1 MRFPW
6 QKEARSQ
13 VPDPID
19 TRSEKERKEQRFH
32 DLMTRRHRLATLAY
46 HVESGS
52 YDDLLDPEAE
62 RLKKPTTLEYKLKQ
76 IVQDTKDIAPHLKL
90 RFMAEVRELFAVE
103 ESAKQVEELI
113 RDELHRQFSYEMT
126 PDRLGHYLYGSATRL
141 AKSGS
146 VKATRL
152 GGAFVMEFEKEE
164 DYVHVLQ
171 ATGDD
176 GRHPGGGSFQEV
188 EVDLALP
195 REKKSHHN
203 VRLILVNMES
213 AAFSRELVIRHERQH
228 FLNAAVYHYF
238 RDNEPR
244 VRPPMNPLEER
255 VTRRK
260 PDPDRN
266 EHFLKNELLAHLR
279 DGASG
284 RRIQEITTSDAYLF
298 SVRSMPEP
306 DKDEC
311 LQAIKDVGN
320 AIDYLDSTEARSIF
334 YYTDNRAI
342 LVHHLADVPL
352 RKIPAYLFAY
362 AQWYL
367 KEIEPLPACH
377 LDPAFQNPF
386 YVPEGYHIDIKRMNQ
401 LYREEQMVLSQLFK
415 QVRGTRMGRSTESK
429 ADLVAEHS
437 AIEVDIEHQFDLMRR
452 DGVLVP
458 SIHLLKPVPADQ
470 KEKLD
475 SYFQSLADGLLKLD
489 QAFIDEGYDL
499 VSGDSYK
506 KDGPEITEWFQR
518 VLDEQR
524 GSLSFD
530 EIKITGLSWGD
541 RSFTVNCSCDDPKIE
556 FLCRFRMSLKKREE
570 IEKKSA
576 KE

>member
-13 VPDPID
+13 TPDPVD

-32 DLMTRRHRLATLAY
+32 DLMTRRHRLAVLAY

-62 RLKKPTTLEYKLKQ
+62 RMKEPTTLEYKLKR
-76 IVQDTKDIAPHLKL
+76 IEQDTKDIAPHLKR
-90 RFMAEVRELFAVE
+90 RFMEEVRELFTVE
-103 ESAKQVEELI
+103 ERAKQVEELI
-113 RDELHRQFSYEMT
+113 RDELQRQKGYEMT
-126 PDRLGHYLYGSATRL
+126 PDRLGHYLFGSATRL
-141 AKSGS
+141 VKSGS
-146 VKATRL
+146 INARRL
-152 GGAFVMEFEKEE
+152 SGAFVMEFEKEE
-164 DYVHVLQ
+164 DYVRVLQ

-176 GRHPGGGSFQEV
+176 GRHPGGGSFQEL
-188 EVDLALP
+188 EIDLALP
-195 REKKSHHN
+195 REQESFHKVH
-203 VRLILVNMES
+203 LILVNMES
-213 AAFSRELVIRHERQH
+213 ASDSKELVIRHERQH
-228 FLNAAVYHYF
+228 FLNAAVYRNF
-238 RDNEPR
+238 RATEPR
-244 VRPPMNPLEER
+244 LRPAMSVLEEMIA
-255 VTRRK
+255 RRK
-260 PDPDRN
+260 PDPAHN

-279 DGASG
+279 DGAGS
-284 RRIQEITTSDAYLF
+284 RRIRGITTSESYLF

-306 DKDEC
+306 DREEC
-311 LQAIKDVGN
+311 LQVIKDVGN
-320 AIDYLDSTEARSIF
+320 AIEYLDSTDARSIF

-401 LYREEQMVLSQLFK
+401 LYREEQVVLSQLFK
-415 QVRGTRMGRSTESK
+415 QVRGTRMSRSTESK

-475 SYFQSLADGLLKLD
+475 SYFQSLADGLSKLD
-489 QAFIDEGYDL
+489 QAYIDKGYDL
-499 VSGDSYK
+499 VSDDRYK

-518 VLDEQR
+518 ILDEQR
-524 GSLSFD
+524 GPLSF
-530 EIKITGLSWGD
+530 EAIKIIQLSWGN
-541 RSFTVNCSCDDPKIE
+541 RSFTVECSSEDPKID
-556 FLCRFRMSLKKREE
+556 FLCRFRMSLEKREE
-570 IEKKSA
+570 IKKKSSA
-576 KE
+576 